1 MTRLGD
7 RYELT
12 GELGRGGMAIVHRAR
27 DVRHGRDVAV
37 KIMLPDVAE
46 AVGAER
52 FLREIEIAARLQHPH
67 IVPVFDSGSV
77 DDQLYFVMPLIEGQ
91 SLRTRLAFD
100 GPLPVDEA
108 VRLVREVADAL
119 DYAHGQGILHR
130 DLKPEN
136 IMLSREHA
144 LLSDFGIARA
154 IGQEDSARL
163 TQVGSSIGTPSY
175 MSPEQAT
182 GESEIGPSS
191 DVYALASVLFELLT
205 GVPPFTGPTFEAILV
220 KRFTQVAP
228 RASSVRADTPPACD
242 AAIAKALEAD
252 PARRYATA
260 GAFATALAT
269 TLPTS
274 STPTTPTALSDVRS
288 IVVLPFVNQS
298 PDPENE
304 FFSDGL
310 TEEIITDLSRVRAL
324 RVLSRTSAMQLK
336 GTSKSVRQ
344 LGQELGIRY
353 VLSGSVRKAG
363 QSLRINAELI
373 EAASD
378 TPVWADRFSGTVDDV
393 FDVQERV
400 AREIVRA
407 LNVTLTTS
415 EDRRLADRPMASPRA
430 FELYLQARTAFR
442 RYQIDRGHALLNE
455 ALEIEGEVPIL
466 RALRAQ
472 GRIMLVRSGMSPD
485 HRPLDEAETE
495 ARALLEIVPD
505 AAYGHTLL
513 GFIGYERGDF
523 VDGARSLYRAL
534 ERDPSDP
541 DIVFYL
547 GVTLIGAGQPE
558 ATAELSRRATAIDPL
573 SPITPMLAGVSL
585 WYEGRPADGIPDIE
599 RSGQIDGE
607 NALQH
612 WTLGYTYALVGRVG
626 DAAREADWFAKNA
639 PPQMAYGVQLRSLVA
654 SLQGRPQEARDL
666 LSTVATAGLDGHTRF
681 HLGESFAMAGD
692 TDRALQLFRD
702 AVGTNFYPHDFIARM
717 TPFVEPVRHMSEFAE
732 ILDTAARKVEAFA
745 R

>member
-1 MTRLGD
+1 VTKLGD

-12 GELGRGGMAIVHRAR
+12 GELGRGGMAVVHRAR
-27 DVRHGRDVAV
+27 DLRHGRDVAI

-67 IVPVFDSGSV
+67 IVPVFDSGTIE
-77 DDQLYFVMPLIEGQ
+77 DQLYFVMPLIEGQ
-91 SLRTRLAFD
+91 SLRAQLAFD

-119 DYAHGQGILHR
+119 DYAHSQGILHR

-136 IMLSREHA
+136 IMLSRGHA

-154 IGQEDSARL
+154 IGQDDAVRL

-182 GESEIGPSS
+182 GESTLGPSS

-205 GVPPFTGPTFEAILV
+205 GATPFTGPTFEAILV
-220 KRFTQVAP
+220 KRFTQAAP
-228 RASSVRADTPPACD
+228 RCSTLRTDTPPACD
-242 AAIAKALEAD
+242 AALARALAMD
-252 PARRYATA
+252 PESR
-260 GAFATALAT
+260 FATARAFADALVAPAPSTAEMAAT
-269 TLPTS
+269 ATR
-274 STPTTPTALSDVRS
+274 AGDRS

-298 PDPENE
+298 SDPHNE

-324 RVLSRTSAMQLK
+324 RVLSRTSSMQLK
-336 GTSKSVRQ
+336 GTSKTVRQ
-344 LGQELGIRY
+344 LGEELGVRY

-373 EAASD
+373 ETATD
-378 TPVWADRFSGTVDDV
+378 TLLWGDRFIGTTDDV

-407 LNVTLTTS
+407 LDVTLTTA
-415 EDRRLADRPMASPRA
+415 EDRRLADRPIASPRA

-442 RYQIDRGHALLNE
+442 RYQIDRGNALLNE
-455 ALEIEGEVPIL
+455 ALAIEGEVPIL

-485 HRPLDEAETE
+485 HRPLDEAEAE

-505 AAYGHTLL
+505 AAYVHTLL

-558 ATAELSRRATAIDPL
+558 ATTELSRRATAIDPL
-573 SPITPMLAGVSL
+573 SPMTPMLAGVAR
-585 WYEGRPADGIPDIE
+585 WFEGRPADGIPDIE
-599 RSGQIDGE
+599 RSGQIDAE
-607 NALQH
+607 NIIQH
-612 WTLGYTYALVGRVG
+612 WTLGYTYALVGRVD
-626 DAAREADWFAKNA
+626 DAAREAEWFAQNA
-639 PPQMAYGVQLRSLVA
+639 PPQMAYGVQLRALVA
-654 SLQGRPQEARDL
+654 ALQGRPHEARDL
-666 LSTVATAGLDGHTRF
+666 LSTVATSGLDGHTRF
-681 HLGESFAMAGD
+681 HLGEAFAMAGD
-692 TDRALQLFRD
+692 TARALQLFRD
-702 AVGTNFYPHDFIARM
+702 AVDTNFYPHDFIANI
-717 TPFVEPVRHMSEFAE
+717 TPFVEPVRLMSEFAR
-732 ILDTAARKVEAFA
+732 ILETAARKVAAFS